1 MHCNDIGPNR
11 ESRVPLAM
19 LPSSLSV
26 TQLVLAQDD
35 DSWAQRRHVR
45 SDYRRGID
53 NVVVGE
59 MFSHLVALQAA
70 SRLLR
75 KPVINLTLT
84 AVDQNTLLTCPNCPI
99 RPLSPIAARKADH
112 LACPIQY
119 HPIQDF
125 AFHISFRP
133 GEQLFWRRQK
143 SFRNESAL
151 FRPRY
156 SPAKSDV
163 GSTTLFQ

>member
-1 MHCNDIGPNR
+1 MGMLNLRFSDSAQSIARGGCQRKCAEVKEFGGAHDSPP
-11 ESRVPLAM
+11 PLSP
-19 LPSSLSV
+19 L
-26 TQLVLAQDD
+26 
-35 DSWAQRRHVR
+35 RRL
-45 SDYRRGID
+45 RG
-53 NVVVGE
+53 
-59 MFSHLVALQAA
+59 
-70 SRLLR
+70 LR

-84 AVDQNTLLTCPNCPI
+84 AVNQTTLITCPNCPI

-112 LACPIQY
+112 LVCPIQY

-133 GEQLFWRRQK
+133 ALQLFWRRQK
-143 SFRNESAL
+143 SLRNESAL

-163 GSTTLFQ
+163 GSTTPFQ